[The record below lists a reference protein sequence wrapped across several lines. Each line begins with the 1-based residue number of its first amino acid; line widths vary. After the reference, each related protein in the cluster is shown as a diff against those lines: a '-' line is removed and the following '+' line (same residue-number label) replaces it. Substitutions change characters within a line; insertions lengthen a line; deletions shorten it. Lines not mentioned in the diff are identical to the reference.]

1 MRHLMAREG
10 FEVGRDQVARLM
22 RVGGV
27 SGATRG
33 RHPQRKTF
41 CDPAAPRHPDL
52 VNRNWA
58 AQPARTSRESPT
70 SATSG
75 RWRGLVCVSFVTDV
89 DSPQAGDPH
98 WRILGWRVSARKE
111 TSLVSA
117 ALRKA
122 LFTRRWTESRFTT
135 ARLVPHRAA
144 GSQAGLQ
151 WSLQHLEL
159 EVLAWEDRLGGRR
172 GLPAGRQCGHRGV
185 RGRRDARCRRRSGT
199 RSRVVTQ
206 PRRRLLTRR
215 PTRA

>member
-58 AQPARTSRESPT
+58 AQPARTSRGSPT

-111 TSLVSA
+111 TGLSGA
-117 ALRKA
+117 
-122 LFTRRWTESRFTT
+122 
-135 ARLVPHRAA
+135 AA
-144 GSQAGLQ
+144 GAVHPTL
-151 WSLQHLEL
+151 
-159 EVLAWEDRLGGRR
+159 DRIPFHNSKIG
-172 GLPAGRQCGHRGV
+172 
-185 RGRRDARCRRRSGT
+185 S
-199 RSRVVTQ
+199 S
-206 PRRRLLTRR
+206 PRRRQPSRIAVVVATPRGGGAGMGR
-215 PTRA
+215 PAGWSARVTGRPSVRSPWRPGAGARGAGGVLGRGRGWCHNREGGC